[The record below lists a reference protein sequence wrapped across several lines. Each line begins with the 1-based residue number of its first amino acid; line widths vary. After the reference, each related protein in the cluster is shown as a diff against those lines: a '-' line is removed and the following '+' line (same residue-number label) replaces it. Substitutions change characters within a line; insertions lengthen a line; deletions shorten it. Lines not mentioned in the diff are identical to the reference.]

1 MENDFTVLL
10 YYQYCEIEDPV
21 AISQWQENL
30 CESLNLKGRIRVS
43 SEGLN
48 GTLGGTQT
56 EVEAYILAFDQYP
69 ELSPSTIHWKV
80 SKATTRYSL
89 DDQRFQTLS
98 CKVTKEVVS
107 LDLAPAERERMIEA
121 GPGRH
126 LSPQQFHDV
135 IASAAAR
142 KEQVKNG
149 EMSTDTQDSPEQ
161 DTERGDVVLIDVRNI
176 YETEIG
182 KFECPAGIP
191 VHDPKTRKFK
201 EFKNFVDT
209 NKHELRNKQV
219 LMYCTGGVRC
229 ERASAYLR
237 LSGVRDV
244 SQLSGGIHSY
254 QEAFPGGEGFF
265 RGKNF
270 VYDRRIAVPHR
281 HLDEVVGHCRLCGV
295 SYDDYKPQ
303 VRCCCCRMLQ
313 LVCSDCRAGAEGDS
327 AVVVI
332 CELCE
337 SKGRGVTAS

>member
-1 MENDFTVLL
+1 V
-10 YYQYCEIEDPV
+10 YSY
-21 AISQWQENL
+21 
-30 CESLNLKGRIRVS
+30 
-43 SEGLN
+43 
-48 GTLGGTQT
+48 
-56 EVEAYILAFDQYP
+56 VETFFAVI
-69 ELSPSTIHWKV
+69 
-80 SKATTRYSL
+80 RYSL
-89 DDQRFQTLS
+89 EDQRFLTLS

-107 LDLAPAERERMIEA
+107 LDLAPAEREHMIEA
-121 GPGRH
+121 GPGHH

-135 IASAAAR
+135 IATAAAR
-142 KEQVKNG
+142 KEQQARNK
-149 EMSTDTQDSPEQ
+149 ERSIDPKDSQQDQDQDSQQ
-161 DTERGDVVLIDVRNI
+161 DSKQERGDVVLIDVRNI

-191 VHDPKTRKFK
+191 VLDPKTRKFK
-201 EFKNFVDT
+201 EFKNFVDA
-209 NKHELRNKQV
+209 NKHELRDKQV

-270 VYDRRIAVPHR
+270 VYDRRIAVPHK
-281 HLDEVVGHCRLCGV
+281 HLDEVVGHCRLCGA

-303 VRCCCCRMLQ
+303 VRCGCCRMLQ
-313 LVCSDCRAGAEGDS
+313 LVCSDCRTGGEGDS
-327 AVVVI
+327 GVMII

-337 SKGRGVTAS
+337 GKGRSVNV